1 MSENRKN
8 VEKVIA
14 PRTRL
19 AREKVMFVYNLLI
32 RSDYEGALRRDVGH
46 ILGPSAL
53 SPVRDKFFPIT
64 SDDLLAE
71 DQGRCSCFVGTD
83 FSTPLQSLVKGRK
96 VTKSRAPT
104 GGSVLSHVR
113 HRRVLTCIFS
123 SSLINLM
130 VRSGCVCVCV
140 EVFYLFLYHSITS
153 GGDDRSSSRITL

>member
-1 MSENRKN
+1 MSENGKN
-8 VEKVIA
+8 GEKVIA

-19 AREKVMFVYNLLI
+19 AREKVKFVYNLLI

-71 DQGRCSCFVGTD
+71 DQGRCSCFVGID

-96 VTKSRAPT
+96 VTKSRAATRGKRAVTRTSPE
-104 GGSVLSHVR
+104 GLNMYIFILPHQLDGSVWL
-113 HRRVLTCIFS
+113 
-123 SSLINLM
+123 
-130 VRSGCVCVCV
+130 CVC
-140 EVFYLFLYHSITS
+140 
-153 GGDDRSSSRITL
+153 